1 MDTYTLHS
9 AFLDSLRPPLRCAG
23 GQPARLASPAA
34 ACYMCGEPLI
44 EMEFRGHFALMCD
57 NWRCILYR
65 QSQGSRAKA
74 TTATWPVQ
82 AIGIFYRK

>member
-9 AFLDSLRPPLRCAG
+9 AFLDSLRPPLRCEG

-44 EMEFRGHFALMCD
+44 AQEIGGYDRITCN
-57 NWRCILYR
+57 NWRCLLYR
-65 QSQGSRAKA
+65 EGQGCRPN

-82 AIGIFYRK
+82 AIGIFYQK